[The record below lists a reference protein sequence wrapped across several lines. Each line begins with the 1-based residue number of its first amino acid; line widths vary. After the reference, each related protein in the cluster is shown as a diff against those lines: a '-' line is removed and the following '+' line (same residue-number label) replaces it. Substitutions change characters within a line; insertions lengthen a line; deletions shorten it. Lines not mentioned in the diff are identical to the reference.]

1 MSVGSD
7 AERLR
12 AAGLRVT
19 AGRLA
24 VLAAVRGHPHL
35 DAEAIT
41 RSARRQLGRLST
53 QAVYDT
59 LHALTDVGLIRR
71 FQPARGP
78 ARYELRVGGDHH
90 HVVCRNCGSIL
101 DVGRVVGPAP
111 CLTVDPASTF
121 EVEEIEVT
129 FWGRCPGCQE
139 DQLSGGS
146 E

>member
-1 MSVGSD
+1 MPIESD

-24 VLAAVRGHPHL
+24 VLAAIRGRPHL

-41 RSARRQLGRLST
+41 RSARRQLGRLSA

-59 LHALTDVGLIRR
+59 LHALTDAGLVRR
-71 FQPARGP
+71 FQPARGA
-78 ARYELRVGGDHH
+78 ARYELRVGGGHH
-90 HVVCRNCGSIL
+90 HMVCRKCGSIR
-101 DVGRVVGPAP
+101 DVGRVVGPAS
-111 CLTVDPASTF
+111 CLAPERTHAF
-121 EVEEIEVT
+121 QVEEIEVT
-129 FWGRCPGCQE
+129 FWGHCPGCQE
-139 DQLSGGS
+139 DQLSGGD